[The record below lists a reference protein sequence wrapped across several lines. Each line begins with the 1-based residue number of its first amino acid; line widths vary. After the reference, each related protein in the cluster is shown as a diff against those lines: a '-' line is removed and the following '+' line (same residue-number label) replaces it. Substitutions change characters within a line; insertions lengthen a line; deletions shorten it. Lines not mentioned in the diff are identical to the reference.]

1 MATKERTE
9 CARNKFIVSNGA
21 DRLKNKQRGCDM
33 TNLAFIMDVQE
44 IIATGATR
52 IFMTGVEINHDT
64 MMKYLNDRLTFA
76 LISENKQ
83 LENTLR
89 IAIEMVENNKG
100 KL

>member
-1 MATKERTE
+1 
-9 CARNKFIVSNGA
+9 
-21 DRLKNKQRGCDM
+21 M
-33 TNLAFIMDVQE
+33 TNLAFIIDAQE

-64 MMKYLNDRLTFA
+64 MMEYLNDRLTFA
-76 LISENKQ
+76 QISENKQ
-83 LENTLR
+83 LETSLR